1 VSPDQSL
8 DIRTLFKL
16 VVGGT
21 VLLLLLM
28 TFLPT
33 PREPQAQD
41 FASRLLPPLGL
52 AGLHM
57 FGTDELGRDVLSR
70 MMAGGR
76 FLFLRLAIV
85 AAIVGGIALAVRWR
99 RQKKT
104 GRSWLTTRRIILL
117 VAGVLAA
124 SVVLELIVGLF
135 DGIGPLTAERMRYL
149 GIPGRIFLG
158 APRLPPAASWGG
170 ILNDG
175 LDNGA
180 RAPWLVFFPA
190 ASLLA
195 VAVGIVLLASGI
207 LDLLK
212 LRSET
217 QARRS
222 QTSNTAILT

>member
-1 VSPDQSL
+1 
-8 DIRTLFKL
+8 
-16 VVGGT
+16 
-21 VLLLLLM
+21 M

-41 FASRLLPPLGL
+41 LAARLLPPLGL

-57 FGTDELGRDVLSR
+57 FGTDELGRDLLSR

-99 RQKKT
+99 KVKKT
-104 GRSWLTTRRIILL
+104 GRSRLTARRIIVL

-124 SVVLELIVGLF
+124 SVLLELVIGLF
-135 DGIGPLTAERMRYL
+135 DGIGPLTVERLRLL
-149 GIPGRIFLG
+149 GMPARIFLG

-170 ILNDG
+170 ILNAG
-175 LDNGA
+175 LDNSA

-195 VAVGIVLLASGI
+195 VAFGIVLLASGI

-217 QARRS
+217 QARHS
-222 QTSNTAILT
+222 QTSDTAILT